1 MILFSTVTF
10 VLSLVCSGRLRNLP
24 SNKKYVYTYNK
35 NICLT
40 YLVHI
45 VANLQVL
52 MSCTY
57 NTLSGIFR
65 LPELRKGS
73 WEPYGE
79 SLYPSLI
86 PPFPPPPPPPP
97 LPSPCKYWIWSWYER
112 EGTAILFYTIVH
124 VLCTVINRHLAR
136 LIILYI
142 VHWHMDLEGHEK
154 SYRMYSKHN

>member
-1 MILFSTVTF
+1 MSIHIIKISV
-10 VLSLVCSGRLRNLP
+10 
-24 SNKKYVYTYNK
+24 K
-35 NICLT
+35 T
-40 YLVHI
+40 YLIHI

-142 VHWHMDLEGHEK
+142 GTWIWRGMK
-154 SYRMYSKHN
+154 SHIVCTVSTIKGVGTGGGDG

>member
-1 MILFSTVTF
+1 MSIHIIKISV
-10 VLSLVCSGRLRNLP
+10 
-24 SNKKYVYTYNK
+24 K
-35 NICLT
+35 T
-40 YLVHI
+40 YLIHI

-86 PPFPPPPPPPP
+86 PTSHHHHHF
-97 LPSPCKYWIWSWYER
+97 LPRANIGSDPGMNVRVQRYFF
-112 EGTAILFYTIVH
+112 IL
-124 VLCTVINRHLAR
+124 
-136 LIILYI
+136 LY
-142 VHWHMDLEGHEK
+142 
-154 SYRMYSKHN
+154 MYFVQ

>member
-1 MILFSTVTF
+1 MSIHIIKISV
-10 VLSLVCSGRLRNLP
+10 
-24 SNKKYVYTYNK
+24 K
-35 NICLT
+35 T
-40 YLVHI
+40 YLIHI

-86 PPFPPPPPPPP
+86 PTSHHHHHF
-97 LPSPCKYWIWSWYER
+97 LPRANIGSDPGMNVRVQRYF
-112 EGTAILFYTIVH
+112 FYTIVH

>member
-40 YLVHI
+40 YLIHI

-86 PPFPPPPPPPP
+86 PTSHHHHHHF
-97 LPSPCKYWIWSWYER
+97 LPRANIGSDPGMNVRVQRYFFILLYMYFVQWST
-112 EGTAILFYTIVH
+112 GT
-124 VLCTVINRHLAR
+124 
-136 LIILYI
+136 
-142 VHWHMDLEGHEK
+142 
-154 SYRMYSKHN
+154 